1 MDITYEGRSL
11 RLYTNESI
19 DSVISLYSD
28 MVYRLAFSHTGS
40 KSDADDIFQEV
51 FLKLIDCTTPFQ
63 SEEHRKAWLIRV
75 TINCCNQLWRSAWR
89 RRTVPLDHLP
99 EESEETI
106 FPQESALFCALQKLP
121 AKDRDLIHL
130 FYYEQLSVREI
141 TSILSQR
148 ESTIRSRLTRIRQ
161 KLKSILE
168 EDN

>member
-1 MDITYEGRSL
+1 MTTKTPEQL
-11 RLYTNESI
+11 V
-19 DSVISLYSD
+19 SVYGD
-28 MVYRLAFSHTGS
+28 MVYRLAYAQTRSRH
-40 KSDADDIFQEV
+40 DADDIFQEV

-89 RRTVPLDHLP
+89 RRTVPLDHMP

-141 TSILSQR
+141 ASILSQR
-148 ESTIRSRLTRIRQ
+148 ESTIRSRLTRTRQ